1 MEGLSEAVQ
10 TGVRSLLRNPGRSG
24 LTVLGLAIG
33 VATFIATVSFGLGAR
48 ASVVD
53 QFKWLGVDVVT
64 VRRFGR
70 VHRPLTRQDAK
81 RLASLPAVAFVAPEF
96 RWTGSLVAGR
106 QEVVAEIRASTT
118 EYFEIFE
125 TPVVLGGPFDRRDLE
140 ERSKVCVLGQTVV
153 DALFPQADAL
163 GETLEVDGRMR
174 CRVIGIL
181 ESKGT
186 ATSGRDLDSVVLV
199 PASTARTHLRGLSA
213 SYNQIHVRPQAG
225 RRTEAEAGIIDVLRA
240 SHELREG
247 QANDFVLRSPD
258 QAAQVAD
265 EVASIMT
272 SLLGAIAGVSLL
284 VGGIGIMNI
293 QLVAVAERTR
303 EIGIKAAIGAS
314 PRQILLQFLAEAVF
328 LASLGT
334 ALGTAAGV
342 GVALVVA
349 EAMSW
354 PTAVPAL
361 AIVIA
366 ILFGAGTGI
375 LFGLLPARRAAE
387 LDPIVA
393 LRQE

>member
-1 MEGLSEAVQ
+1 MEGLWEAIL
-10 TGVRSLLRNPGRSG
+10 TGVRSLRRNPGRSG

-48 ASVVD
+48 ASVVE
-53 QFKWLGVDVVT
+53 QFKWLGVDILS
-64 VRRFGR
+64 VRSYGR
-70 VHRPLTRQDAK
+70 SPRPLTRQDLE
-81 RLASLPAVAFVAPEF
+81 RLASLPSVEFAAPEF
-96 RWTGSLVAGR
+96 RWNGSMVR
-106 QEVVAEIRASTT
+106 RSQELMAEVRASSV

-125 TPVVLGGPFDRRDLE
+125 TPVALGGPYDAEDLR
-140 ERSKVCVLGQTVV
+140 ERAKVCVLGRTVV
-153 DALFPQADAL
+153 EALFPEGSAL
-163 GETLEVDGRMR
+163 GGTIQIDGRMR

-181 ESKGT
+181 ESKGR
-186 ATSGRDLDSVVLV
+186 ATSGRDLDSVVLM
-199 PASTARTHLRGLSA
+199 PSTTARTHLRGLDA
-213 SYNQIHVRPQAG
+213 SFHQIHVRPRAEQ
-225 RRTEAEAGIIDVLRA
+225 RDEAEAEIVEVMRK

-247 QANDFVLRSPD
+247 EADDFSIRSPD
-258 QAAQVAD
+258 QAAEVAD

-272 SLLGAIAGVSLL
+272 SLLGAIAAVSLL

-328 LASLGT
+328 LAGVGT
-334 ALGTAAGV
+334 ALGTGAGV
-342 GVALVVA
+342 GVALGVA

-354 PTAVPAL
+354 PTAVPVA
-361 AIVIA
+361 AVVIA
-366 ILFGAGTGI
+366 VLFGAGTGV
-375 LFGLLPARRAAE
+375 LFGLLPARRAAD